1 MIFFSHTI
9 DILRNIGYNGLITEG
24 AEVCS
29 AKMSE
34 HVSMKDH
41 CGKNIIDLIC
51 IARGSVLPR
60 TSASD
65 IAFDNGNEKA
75 QMSPAQE
82 AFSEITERY
91 KNMLVSLAGAY
102 VCDGLDFD
110 DLYQEGLIGLYKAV
124 MLYDP
129 ERSSFSTFVYLC
141 MKRSIIS
148 AYKSFKKSNPE
159 ITAPLSDDFS
169 DPEDEELYAGF
180 VYSDNSSNPE
190 SLFIDK
196 ETTEQL
202 FEKIDK
208 LLSPLENKVLRS
220 YLADKSYDDI
230 ADELKISKKSVD
242 NALLRIRNKLKGI
255 LK

>member
-1 MIFFSHTI
+1 
-9 DILRNIGYNGLITEG
+9 
-24 AEVCS
+24 
-29 AKMSE
+29 MSE
-34 HVSMKDH
+34 YVLGNDKS
-41 CGKNIIDLIC
+41 GKNIIDLIC
-51 IARGSVLPR
+51 IARGSILPR
-60 TSASD
+60 SSASD
-65 IAFDNGNEKA
+65 IAFDNGEKDIH
-75 QMSPAQE
+75 SSAQE

-91 KNMLVSLAGAY
+91 KNMLISLAGVY
-102 VCDGLDFD
+102 VCDGLDFE

-148 AYKSFKKSNPE
+148 AYRSFKKSNPE
-159 ITAPLSDDFS
+159 TTSPLSDDFS

-180 VYSDNSSNPE
+180 VYSDNSTNPE

-202 FEKIDK
+202 FEKIDG
-208 LLSPLENKVLRS
+208 LLSPLENKVLRA

-230 ADELKISKKSVD
+230 AEELNKSKKSVD
-242 NALLRIRNKLKGI
+242 NALLRIRNKLKGL

>member
-1 MIFFSHTI
+1 
-9 DILRNIGYNGLITEG
+9 
-24 AEVCS
+24 
-29 AKMSE
+29 MSE
-34 HVSMKDH
+34 YVLGNDKS
-41 CGKNIIDLIC
+41 GKNIIDLIC
-51 IARGSVLPR
+51 IARGSILPR

-65 IAFDNGNEKA
+65 IAFDSEGKA
-75 QMSPAQE
+75 PLSSAQE

-91 KNMLVSLAGAY
+91 KNMLVSLVGAY
-102 VCDGLDFD
+102 VCDGLDFE

-148 AYKSFKKSNPE
+148 AYRIFRKSNPE
-159 ITAPLSDDFS
+159 ITASLSDDFQ
-169 DPEDEELYAGF
+169 DPDDEELYAGF

-190 SLFIDK
+190 TLFIDK
-196 ETTEQL
+196 ESTEQL

-208 LLSPLENKVLRS
+208 LLSPLENKVLRA
-220 YLADKSYDDI
+220 YLADKSYDNIAEELDI
-230 ADELKISKKSVD
+230 SRKSVD
-242 NALLRIRNKLKGI
+242 NALLRIRNKLRGL